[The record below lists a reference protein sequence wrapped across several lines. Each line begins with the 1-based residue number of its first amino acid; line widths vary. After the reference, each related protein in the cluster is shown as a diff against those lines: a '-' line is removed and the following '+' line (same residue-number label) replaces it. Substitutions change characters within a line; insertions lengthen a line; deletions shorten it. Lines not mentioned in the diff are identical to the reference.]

1 MFETSRLE
9 DALALTADGFRS
21 LKGINDTPS
30 ELDNDGSIHFD
41 EWDWEVG
48 VGLYGF
54 YKQACKTGDERMKR
68 NLANWYDMQIAR
80 GLPSRQINST
90 APMLCLALLARETNN
105 QRWKQIVTDWAEW
118 LINDMPKTVDDG
130 FQHLVKERENDGQ
143 LWDDTLFMA
152 GLFMGVAG
160 DWLNRPDWVEE
171 AYYQFLVHGRYL
183 SDPVSGLWYHGWTF
197 LGNHNYAEAFWAR
210 GNAWITIAVPELFEL
225 VGERYGPAAR
235 QIKAL
240 YCRQVEAL
248 LPLQLED
255 GMWPT
260 LLDQPDS
267 PPETSA
273 TAGFAYGLLRGVR
286 TGILPES
293 YLQPT
298 LKAAAAVLQRIDAAG
313 IVQEVSDGTAMGH
326 DFEFYRNIPNT
337 PTPYGQALA
346 SLLLIE
352 LLAAEELLQDVA

>member
-1 MFETSRLE
+1 MFDRTKLE
-9 DALALTADGFRS
+9 KALAGTADGFRS
-21 LKGINDTPS
+21 LKGINDAPS
-30 ELDNDGSIHFD
+30 QLHEDGSIHFD

-54 YKQACKTGDERMKR
+54 YKHACIVGDERMKR
-68 NLANWYDMQIAR
+68 NLTSWYAAQIAR
-80 GLPSRQINST
+80 GLPPRQINST
-90 APMLCLALLARETNN
+90 APMLCMALLARETNN
-105 QRWKQIVTDWAEW
+105 EAWKQIVFEWAEW
-118 LINDMPKTVDDG
+118 LVNDMPKTVDGG
-130 FQHLVKERENDGQ
+130 FQHLVKERENEGQ

-152 GLFMGVAG
+152 ALFIGVAG
-160 DWLNRPDWVEE
+160 DWLDKPEWVEE

-183 SDPVSGLWYHGWTF
+183 SDPVTGLWYHGWTF
-197 LGNHNYAEAFWAR
+197 LGHHNYAEAFWAR
-210 GNAWITIAVPELFEL
+210 GTAWITIAVPELFEL
-225 VGERYGPAAR
+225 VGERYGPATR

-240 YCRQVEAL
+240 YRRQVEAL
-248 LPLQLED
+248 LPLQLAN

-286 TGILPES
+286 TGLLASTYRRPAM
-293 YLQPT
+293 L
-298 LKAAAAVLQRIDAAG
+298 AAKAVLTRIDAAG

-352 LLAAEELLQDVA
+352 LLAAEEFLQDVA